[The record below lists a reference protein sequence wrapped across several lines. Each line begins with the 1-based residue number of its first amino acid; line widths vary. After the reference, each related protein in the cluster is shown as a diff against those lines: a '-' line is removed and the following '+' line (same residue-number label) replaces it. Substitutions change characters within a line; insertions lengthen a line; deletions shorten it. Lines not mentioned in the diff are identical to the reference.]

1 MRDQEG
7 KPPGVVVL
15 YNASEDLIKGELRDL
30 IADRGVIAC
39 AEAVYEALT
48 QVGYQVV
55 KLPFSREVELVLA
68 PYPANQWIVFNLA
81 EGLAGRLFEEA
92 RIAWALEAMGYRF
105 TGSDGA
111 AIARSLHKARAKELL
126 MAKRVATPAW
136 WLFHHPDE
144 VQAFSGEIR
153 FPLIVKPVA
162 EDASIGLD
170 AGAVVH
176 TLAGLRKRVA
186 YVVERYRQTALAEA
200 FIVGRELN
208 VSLWGEP
215 PRVLPLAE
223 IDFSAFSDPHERIV
237 SFAAKWEEDS
247 FEYQHTPVLC
257 PAEVDVDLK
266 NRVKNAAK
274 RAWDAI
280 RCRGY
285 ARVDMR
291 IDGQGIPY
299 VVEINCNPDLSP
311 DAGFARAALTAGYSY
326 QDMVV
331 KIVELARREVY
342 VDHRAGVEQGW
353 PVHLADNSRGRRLQ
367 TDRSIL
373 R

>member
-1 MRDQEG
+1 MQDEDG

-15 YNASEDLIKGELRDL
+15 YNVCEDLIKGEPRDL
-30 IADRGVIAC
+30 IADRGVIDC
-39 AEAVYEALT
+39 AEAIAESLVQA
-48 QVGYQVV
+48 GYRVV
-55 KLPFSREVELVLA
+55 KLPFSSEVELVLEH
-68 PYPANQWIVFNLA
+68 YPANRWIIFNLA

-92 RIAWALEAMGYRF
+92 RIAWAVEAMGYRF
-105 TGSDGA
+105 TGSDGV
-111 AIARSLHKARAKELL
+111 AISRSLHKARAKELL
-126 MAKRVATPAW
+126 LTKRVATPAW

-144 VQAFSGEIR
+144 VRAIAGELR

-170 AGAVVH
+170 SGAVVH
-176 TLAGLRKRVA
+176 TLAGLQERVA
-186 YVVERYRQTALAEA
+186 YVVERYRQTALAED
-200 FIVGRELN
+200 FIVGREFN
-208 VSLWGEP
+208 ISLWGDP

-223 IDFSAFSDPHERIV
+223 IDFSDFSDPHERIV
-237 SFAAKWEEDS
+237 SFAAKWEQDS
-247 FEYQHTPVLC
+247 FEYHHTPVLC
-257 PAEVDVDLK
+257 PAAVGVDLK
-266 NRVKNAAK
+266 NRIKSAAK

-280 RCRGY
+280 GCRGY

-291 IDGQGIPY
+291 IDEEGIPY

-331 KIVELARREVY
+331 RIVELARSQVY
-342 VDHRAGVEQGW
+342 VDHRDGVDHRW
-353 PVHLADNSRGRRLQ
+353 PVHLADHGRGRSLQ
-367 TDRSIL
+367 PDRIGL